1 MWSESGMI
9 IIARD
14 KVYRGRSYRQLDCC
28 SSMDMYLGA
37 GLIYIYVY
45 VYILDCCSSMDNL
58 GAGLLSTWIREP
70 FLEIR

>member
-9 IIARD
+9 AVARD
-14 KVYRGRSYRQLDCC
+14 NVYRGRSYRQLNCC

-37 GLIYIYVY
+37 GLIYMY

-58 GAGLLSTWIREP
+58 GAGLLSKWIREI
-70 FLEIR
+70 FLEIS

>member
-1 MWSESGMI
+1 MI
-9 IIARD
+9 FVAQD

-37 GLIYIYVY
+37 GLIYIFIY

-58 GAGLLSTWIREP
+58 GAGLLLIWIREI
-70 FLEIR
+70 FLEIS